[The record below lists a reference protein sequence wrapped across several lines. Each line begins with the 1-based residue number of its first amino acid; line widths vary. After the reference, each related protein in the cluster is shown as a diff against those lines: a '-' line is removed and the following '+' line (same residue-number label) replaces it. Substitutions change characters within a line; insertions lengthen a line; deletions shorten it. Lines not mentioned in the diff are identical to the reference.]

1 MELGGWV
8 EWVPV
13 HVRDAFCACACAFS
27 CVWWVLVREMALLA
41 EVAVVMGVVQG
52 VLVLVLVAILQE
64 LGQVAL
70 GLVTG
75 ILVVAKQAVAAG
87 VAKQQV
93 AEAML
98 VVVQE

>member
-27 CVWWVLVREMALLA
+27 CVWWVLVREMALLV

>member
-1 MELGGWV
+1 M
-8 EWVPV
+8 

>member
-8 EWVPV
+8 EWVLV

-27 CVWWVLVREMALLA
+27 CVWWVLVQEMALLA

-52 VLVLVLVAILQE
+52 VLVLVLVALLQE

-93 AEAML
+93 VEAML